1 MNSYNAN
8 VVVHIDENLSGEQI
22 EEMEKRLSMEA
33 GVRSACVHDRT
44 PHLMVIDYDPREVGS
59 SQLLRSF
66 HNSGLHAELVGGI

>member
-22 EEMEKRLSMEA
+22 QEMEKRVAMEA
-33 GVRSACVHDRT
+33 GVQSACVHDRT

-59 SQLLRSF
+59 GQLLRSF
-66 HNSGLHAELVGGI
+66 QNSGLHAVLVGGI